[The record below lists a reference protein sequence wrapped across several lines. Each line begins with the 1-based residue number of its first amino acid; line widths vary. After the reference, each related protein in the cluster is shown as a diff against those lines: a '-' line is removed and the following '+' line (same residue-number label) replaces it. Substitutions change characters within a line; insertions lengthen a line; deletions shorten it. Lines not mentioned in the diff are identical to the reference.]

1 MKKKVIT
8 KKLDK
13 YTKMSYILLIVI
25 FFEWFYNHPA
35 LRYGGYCVIAL
46 LIFIPFSSY
55 LNKLNIDFQKFN
67 KTAIILVMISGMVF
81 EYRNIDRVKNEMEI
95 YHYRPILDVFYEI
108 DNSYFNLHRIIQ
120 NNKNSRGLFGKSIF

>member
-1 MKKKVIT
+1 
-8 KKLDK
+8 
-13 YTKMSYILLIVI
+13 MSYILLIVI

-108 DNSYFNLHRIIQ
+108 DDSYFNLHRIIQ
-120 NNKNSRGLFGKSIF
+120 NNKNSRGPFGKSIF